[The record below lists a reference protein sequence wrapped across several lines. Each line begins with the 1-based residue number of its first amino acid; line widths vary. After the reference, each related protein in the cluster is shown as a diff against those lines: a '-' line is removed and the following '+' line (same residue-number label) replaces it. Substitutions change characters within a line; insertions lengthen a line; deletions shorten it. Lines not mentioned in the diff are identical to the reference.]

1 MHTGREPGRLWL
13 DAASSGQDQATS
25 DLGKDV
31 DLMKRSLR
39 AFLVFLTCAGA
50 MLARAQVQPSATR
63 GTFSA
68 NVGAMGSMYQ
78 PDYAGGGVAA
88 ASPYQLF
95 GVGAYVDLHF
105 RRWVQ
110 LEAEGRWQR
119 FHQYDDIYQDSYLIG
134 PRFPIH
140 TFFGRVTPYGKVLIG
155 FTKMNFEFSET
166 SCRCQTFA
174 YGGGADVKLDNR
186 WTLRAIDFEY
196 QQLPSWYQL
205 QNSQLHPY
213 GVSVGISYRVF

>member
-1 MHTGREPGRLWL
+1 MRRWAWMML
-13 DAASSGQDQATS
+13 S
-25 DLGKDV
+25 V
-31 DLMKRSLR
+31 MI
-39 AFLVFLTCAGA
+39 CAGTA
-50 MLARAQVQPSATR
+50 TARAQVQSAATR
-63 GTFSA
+63 GTFSV

-78 PDYAGGGVAA
+78 PDYAGGGIAQ
-88 ASPYQLF
+88 ASPYRLF
-95 GVGAYVDLHF
+95 GVGTYVDLRF

-110 LEAEGRWQR
+110 LEAEARWQR
-119 FHQYDDIYQDSYLIG
+119 FHQYINIHQDNYLIG
-134 PRFPIH
+134 PRVPIH
-140 TFFGRVTPYGKVLIG
+140 TFFGRVTPYGKVLFG
-155 FTKMNFEFSET
+155 FTNLNFEFNET

-213 GVSVGISYRVF
+213 GVSVGLSYRIF